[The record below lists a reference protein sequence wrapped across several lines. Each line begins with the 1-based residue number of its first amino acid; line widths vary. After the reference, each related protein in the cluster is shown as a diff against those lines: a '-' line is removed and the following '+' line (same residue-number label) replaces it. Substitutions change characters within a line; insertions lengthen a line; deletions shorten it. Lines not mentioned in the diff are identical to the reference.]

1 MKILLIT
8 NYWKPWNAPGTF
20 RWLQM
25 SRYIDF
31 DVLTSRKP
39 RGGMYDETLPA
50 SNAIVFRYGYNLY
63 AVLSG
68 LWLIFRALFRKYDL
82 YIFTSPP
89 EIFIIGAYILQRLG
103 RRVIL
108 DMRDTIDRPFQKLK
122 ILISI
127 YKFFYKRVKNKTVSF
142 QFFDETAKVVRS
154 GYADMTLKYPLAITH
169 WTFIDAPRNKYKW
182 YFHGLKCGM
191 IPHFREK
198 SRNYSSS
205 SFINLLHL
213 GFKGLPRFYH
223 DEVHEQPI
231 ISWEESARQMKEI
244 IKNVRLG

>member
-1 MKILLIT
+1 MKTLLIT
-8 NYWKPWNAPGTF
+8 NYFRPWNTPGTF

-25 SRYIDF
+25 SKYIDF

-50 SNAIVFRYGYNLY
+50 SNAMVFRYGYNLY

-68 LWLIFRALFRKYDL
+68 LYLTFRALFRKYDL
-82 YIFTSPP
+82 YIFTAPP
-89 EIFIIGAYILQRLG
+89 EIFIIGAYIFQRLG

-108 DMRDTIDRPFQKLK
+108 DMRDTINRPFQKLK
-122 ILISI
+122 ILTPI
-127 YKFFYKRVKNKTVSF
+127 YKFFYKRVKEKTVSF
-142 QFFDETAKVVRS
+142 QFFDETAQVVRS
-154 GYADMTLKYPLAITH
+154 GYADSLERRIEDWRFNRGTL
-169 WTFIDAPRNKYKW
+169 
-182 YFHGLKCGM
+182 GLRHCYAAYIRCLNMGL
-191 IPHFREK
+191 IPAFREK

-223 DEVHEQPI
+223 PEVHEQPA

>member
-1 MKILLIT
+1 MRILLIT
-8 NYWKPWNAPGTF
+8 NYFKPWNSPGCF

-25 SRYIDF
+25 SKYIDF

-39 RGGMYDETLPA
+39 IGAFYDETLPP
-50 SNAIVFRYGYNLY
+50 SNSMVFRYGYNLY
-63 AVLSG
+63 AVCSG
-68 LWLIFRALFRKYDL
+68 LYLSFRALFRKYDL
-82 YIFTSPP
+82 FIFTSPP
-89 EIFIIGAYILQRLG
+89 ESFIVGAYILQRLG

-108 DMRDTIDRPFQKLK
+108 DMRDTTDRPFQKLK
-122 ILISI
+122 ILIPI
-127 YKFFYKRVKNKTVSF
+127 YKFFYKRVKEKTVSF

-154 GYADMTLKYPLAITH
+154 GYALEARKIADN
-169 WTFIDAPRNKYKW
+169 WEFIRPDRMIYDH
-182 YFHGLKCGM
+182 YIIGISCGH
-191 IPHFREK
+191 IPAFREK

-223 DEVHEQPI
+223 PEVHEQPV

-244 IKNVRLG
+244 IKTIRPEG

>member
-1 MKILLIT
+1 MRILLIT
-8 NYWKPWNAPGTF
+8 NYFKPWNSPGCF

-25 SRYIDF
+25 SKYIDF

-39 RGGMYDETLPA
+39 IGAFYDETLPP
-50 SNAIVFRYGYNLY
+50 SNSMVFRYGYNLY
-63 AVLSG
+63 AVCSG
-68 LWLIFRALFRKYDL
+68 LYLSFRALFRKYDL
-82 YIFTSPP
+82 FIFTSPP
-89 EIFIIGAYILQRLG
+89 ESFIVGAYILQRLG

-108 DMRDTIDRPFQKLK
+108 DMRDTTDRPFQKLK
-122 ILISI
+122 ILIPI
-127 YKFFYKRVKNKTVSF
+127 YKFFYKRVKEKTVSF

-154 GYADMTLKYPLAITH
+154 GYNSELKKLPYNWYYNTKLKRI
-169 WTFIDAPRNKYKW
+169 KYKW
-182 YFHGLKCGM
+182 YNIFLSNGA
-191 IPHFREK
+191 IPPFREK